1 MRLAVV
7 VVPPDA
13 RSDVRLEAVDWL
25 RRVLLGFDFLVDT
38 VVDEPVEGLARSLEE
53 GFGSADTVLV
63 HVGGELAGPGEFVV
77 DGARVAHLGALSD
90 AVAAHG
96 ATRVTFIVEL
106 LHRDPSD
113 DVLVAAAHVAGIVDA
128 LRARE
133 RGFSVLAAT
142 RPIDANE
149 DPLAFTRHVLDL
161 AADASACAG
170 PEDGLLSGTYERAV
184 ATPVSRAVAE
194 SFAYI
199 PGVVDL
205 LLASRHE
212 LVRAAEPAPP
222 RADPAPPAGN
232 SDVVATAA
240 PRDDVEA
247 DEHAA
252 DMLAANG
259 QETVAVARLE
269 AIASRM
275 PARASVYERLFD
287 LHRCAG
293 RTDAAYLAALAL
305 EAVDAADVHHQ
316 RVIDQYRTVGPIRAR
331 GTLDDRAW
339 ELLRATGSD
348 DGLAAIFAAVG
359 RAAAAARVDELA
371 ERRELISLDPS
382 SRLDETSTVTI
393 ARTFHWAA
401 RMMAVPCPN
410 LHAIAEVPG
419 GMAAMPTREPSTALG
434 PTVTSGRGAK
444 ELAFL
449 AGRHLTYHRADYA
462 VLLHYPT
469 VADLR
474 ALVAAVMQ
482 LIVDDGATRPGL
494 HRRLARHL
502 RPDEHGTLARAVRS
516 FGAGCGRAKL
526 GAWIRSAELTAGR
539 AGLLVCGDLASA
551 VSVAACERRAV
562 TGVTGDDRL
571 ADLVTF
577 CVSRAHAELRARFVA
592 TAAESVRPPEP
603 ARAV

>member
-25 RRVLLGFDFLVDT
+25 RRVLSRFDFLVDT
-38 VVDEPVEGLARSLEE
+38 VVDEPIEGLARSLEK
-53 GFGSADTVLV
+53 GFGSADTLLV
-63 HVGGELAGPGEFVV
+63 HVGGELAGHGELLV

-113 DVLVAAAHVAGIVDA
+113 DALVAAAHIAGIVDA

-161 AADASACAG
+161 AADASAYAD
-170 PEDGLLSGTYERAV
+170 PHDGLLSGTYERAV
-184 ATPVSRAVAE
+184 ALPVSRAVAE
-194 SFAYI
+194 SFAYV

-212 LVRAAEPAPP
+212 PTP
-222 RADPAPPAGN
+222 ADPAPSPSD

-240 PRDDVEA
+240 FRDDVEA
-247 DEHAA
+247 DERAA
-252 DMLAANG
+252 DMLVATG
-259 QETVAVARLE
+259 QEGVAVARLE

-275 PARASVYERLFD
+275 PARASVYERLLD
-287 LHRCAG
+287 LHRRAG

-305 EAVDAADVHHQ
+305 EAVGTADVDHQ
-316 RVIDQYRTVGPIRAR
+316 LMIDQYRTVGPIRAR

-339 ELLRATGSD
+339 ALLRAPGSD

-371 ERRELISLDPS
+371 ERRELIALDPS

-401 RMMAVPCPN
+401 RVMAVPCPD
-410 LHAIAEVPG
+410 LHAVAEVPRG
-419 GMAAMPTREPSTALG
+419 IAAMPTRQPSTALG

-449 AGRHLTYHRADYA
+449 AGRHLTYYRPDYA

-474 ALVAAVMQ
+474 ALVAAVVQ
-482 LIVDDGATRPGL
+482 VIADDGATRPGL

-502 RPDEHGTLARAVRS
+502 RPDEHGALARAVRR

-526 GAWIRSAELTAGR
+526 GAWIRSVELTAGR

-551 VSVAACERRAV
+551 ISVAACERPAV
-562 TGVTGDDRL
+562 TGVEGDDRL

-577 CVSRAHAELRARFVA
+577 CVSRAHAELRARFAA
-592 TAAESVRPPEP
+592 TAPESVRPPAP